1 MTGSCC
7 WLSWDLNWG
16 CAPEYLDMASP
27 FAWDT
32 RSSVFQFEEGAYLD
46 KAFQETQGETAK
58 IFVA

>member
-16 CAPEYLDMASP
+16 HTPEYLDMVSP

-32 RSSVFQFEEGAYLD
+32 RSSVFGFKEGAYQNI
-46 KAFQETQGETAK
+46 AFQETQVETAK